1 MLAAFKGDAF
11 ETELFVFFLAG
22 DFLVLAKDSCSRIS
36 LSMVSLSSAL
46 ISDQPSKSPGSW
58 NGKIK
63 YH

>member
-1 MLAAFKGDAF
+1 
-11 ETELFVFFLAG
+11 
-22 DFLVLAKDSCSRIS
+22 